1 MLSLNISKRSLDVQR
16 KVVIEEFKET
26 CLNEPY
32 GDSWHHLSEMMF
44 HKHPYRWPVI
54 GLVPEHVENAT
65 IQDVRSFYKNWYTPS
80 NAVLSIAGNVKSNEV
95 VELAEK
101 WFGSI
106 PAGNKPMRLIPEEP
120 KQSAPQVREVM
131 ANVPVPAIFIAFR
144 TPARLHPDF
153 YPVDL
158 LSDILAQGHSSRL
171 YRRLL
176 KEQKLFSQIDAYVT
190 GNVDPGLLVIEGRPA
205 EGVSIQQAQEAIW
218 AELDLLKKEPV
229 ALRELQKIQ
238 HRFES
243 TVVFAETSALNKA
256 QNMAFYEHLDR
267 AELMNEEVDIYLG
280 VTPED
285 MHRSAIDLF
294 QPDNSG
300 TLIYVPAR

>member
-1 MLSLNISKRSLDVQR
+1 MPFARLREIEAAFRAQTAPGELVRIGGTIASIAPGVCRVRGLSGAVKLGDVVSFRGHGGHQRGEVIALNDSEVTVAPYSHALQLSLGGAVFAEAPR
-16 KVVIEEFKET
+16 
-26 CLNEPY
+26 
-32 GDSWHHLSEMMF
+32 
-44 HKHPYRWPVI
+44 
-54 GLVPEHVENAT
+54 
-65 IQDVRSFYKNWYTPS
+65 TPS
-80 NAVLSIAGNVKSNEV
+80 AHGDYLGRVVNA
-95 VELAEK
+95 
-101 WFGSI
+101 FG
-106 PAGNKPMRLIPEEP
+106 EP
-120 KQSAPQVREVM
+120 
-131 ANVPVPAIFIAFR
+131 
-144 TPARLHPDF
+144 
-153 YPVDL
+153 
-158 LSDILAQGHSSRL
+158 
-171 YRRLL
+171 
-176 KEQKLFSQIDAYVT
+176 
-190 GNVDPGLLVIEGRPA
+190 
-205 EGVSIQQAQEAIW
+205 
-218 AELDLLKKEPV
+218 LDDRGPV

>member
-1 MLSLNISKRSLDVQR
+1 
-16 KVVIEEFKET
+16 
-26 CLNEPY
+26 
-32 GDSWHHLSEMMF
+32 
-44 HKHPYRWPVI
+44 
-54 GLVPEHVENAT
+54 
-65 IQDVRSFYKNWYTPS
+65 
-80 NAVLSIAGNVKSNEV
+80 
-95 VELAEK
+95 
-101 WFGSI
+101 
-106 PAGNKPMRLIPEEP
+106 MRLIPEEP